1 MKKYLVAA
9 AIAVAAG
16 AASPA
21 IAGPK
26 PVELSAADLTRAQ
39 TRTYNVPANVA
50 FNASVA
56 SLQTLGYVDI
66 VASKDAGTVSGTTEA
81 KAKVIYN
88 IFWGFG
94 KKKYTQKASLL
105 IEDNGGPTSVVRLN
119 LHLNESKSRG
129 IWGTSFTDGKLV
141 RVGEPYAEF
150 YQALDA
156 EVARRAPAGAADAAL
171 TPVSTTVLTPT
182 PITR

>member
-1 MKKYLVAA
+1 MKNFLVATA
-9 AIAVAAG
+9 SAVAATS
-16 AASPA
+16 ATPA
-21 IAGPK
+21 VAGPK
-26 PVELSAADLTRAQ
+26 PVELAAAELTTAQ
-39 TRTYNVPANVA
+39 TRTYNVPANIA
-50 FNASVA
+50 MNASVA
-56 SLQTLGYVDI
+56 ALQTLGYVDI

-105 IEDNGGPTSVVRLN
+105 VEDNGGAATVVRLN

-141 RVGEPYAEF
+141 RIGEPYAEF

-156 EVARRAPAGAADAAL
+156 EVARRAPANPAAAAL
-171 TPVSTTVLTPT
+171 TPISTTVLTPST
-182 PITR
+182 GN